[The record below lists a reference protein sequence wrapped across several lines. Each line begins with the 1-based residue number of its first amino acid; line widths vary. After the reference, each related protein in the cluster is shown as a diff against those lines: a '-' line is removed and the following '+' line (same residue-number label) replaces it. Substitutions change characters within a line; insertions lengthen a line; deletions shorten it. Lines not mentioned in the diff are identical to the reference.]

1 MDRLDMS
8 LEQNAIWP
16 GFEKKLAHTI
26 LPFFFWEIFVPL
38 LFYFF
43 YFFLINPSKITAT
56 TRKKLRKKETKLFK
70 C

>member
-26 LPFFFWEIFVPL
+26 LPFFFWEIFVRL

-43 YFFLINPSKITAT
+43 LFFFN
-56 TRKKLRKKETKLFK
+56 
-70 C
+70 